1 MPHYRNILICNL
13 GNTDNDP
20 RPNRMLEFYKS
31 KNFQVFVCSDNSSND
46 SFIDLTFKEL
56 RNSSSFLNFFLRNF
70 LKILRKIASFNFI
83 KDFLN
88 SILFGYIGLSEK
100 MKSQEFDIIFCHDIY
115 LLDFALSLKKKSKKG
130 KVFFDAREYYPEQF
144 QDSFSFKFL
153 ETNERRRIL
162 KKNIHKADKFFTVSE
177 NLRKEYKKEFD
188 RSPDLMMSLPF
199 KKDLNV
205 QKINQSEI
213 RIVHHGV
220 ANQNRQIEKMMK
232 IVDKADSKFKFDL
245 FLTGDKKYIQFLKMF
260 ETDRIK
266 IRLAIDFS
274 QIIST
279 LNSYDIGFFYVEP
292 TTKNL
297 EYCLPNKFFEFIQA
311 RLAVF
316 TGPSIEMKNL
326 IDKYNCGFYSQEFS
340 IENASEKLNSI
351 STLQLQ
357 TFKENSNAA
366 SKILCFEE
374 QVKNLNLDK

>member
-1 MPHYRNILICNL
+1 MSHNRNIIICNL

-20 RPNRMLEFYKS
+20 RPKRMLEFYKS
-31 KNFQVFVCSDNSSND
+31 KKFQAFVCSDKSAND
-46 SFIDLTFKEL
+46 SFIELTFKDL
-56 RNSSSFLNFFLRNF
+56 RNSSSFLNFFLRNT
-70 LKILRKIASFNFI
+70 LKILRKIVISNFI

-88 SILFGYIGLSEK
+88 SILFGYIGLSKK

-115 LLDFALSLKKKSKKG
+115 LLDFALSLKKKSRKA

-162 KKNIHKADKFFTVSE
+162 KKNIHKVDKFFTVSE
-177 NLRKEYKKEFD
+177 NLRSEYKKEFD
-188 RSPDLMMSLPF
+188 RTPDLMMSLPF
-199 KKDLNV
+199 KMDLNV
-205 QKINQSEI
+205 QKTTQSLV

-220 ANQNRQIEKMMK
+220 ANRNRQIEKMMK

-266 IRLAIDFS
+266 IRPAIDFS
-274 QIIST
+274 QIIQT
-279 LNSYDIGFFYVEP
+279 LNGYDIGFFYVEP

-297 EYCLPNKFFEFIQA
+297 EFCLPNKFFEFIQA

-326 IDKYNCGFYSQEFS
+326 IDKYNCGFYSQDFS
-340 IENASEKLNSI
+340 IENATEKLDSI
-351 STLQLQ
+351 SMSQLQ
-357 TFKENSNAA
+357 TLKENSNAA
-366 SKILCFEE
+366 SKFLCFEE